1 MSNPNVGTPVVTF
14 SHNLANAKQQM
25 ETYIAIAASTTAIK
39 NKQALADSLTDWI
52 QGPSG
57 SRYSPQQVQEN
68 VKEANRLYREFYALS
83 EAGKYKV
90 KTPASSDITRFGLT
104 VSNSKVGKS
113 ISSAISG
120 FDPKDF
126 YELMEDDNA
135 MNLDNKLAN
144 SVITPQGGDTEK
156 AKEAASGDPVEK
168 EVEKLEEQKEKFDE
182 LAKNAKEGSA
192 FLGNISL
199 PYYVDDDYNTELGI
213 IGNIYV
219 NVKMLYDLAIDAS
232 VESQDKKEKN
242 EIALYDF
249 IKNML
254 AKISPV
260 IGNVNNF
267 DILTDSKNNAQI
279 VDINLVSKDSPE
291 KMYED
296 AFPLQLHNLNSTVRS
311 YKLESK
317 IFPEQSTIVAI
328 GAQVEGG
335 ALGTDTTTFVA
346 FNRSIRDRIIP
357 VKNSP
362 PDKLAES
369 NTAKEKLDALLSNL
383 ETLYLFFGRLKP
395 TFTADADFDV
405 DKAGNYQNALKDL
418 INYLRAITTSKTSNK
433 AILPT
438 VLSIV
443 MDGIGGLIIGNLF
456 KTNTDILP
464 KGYKGS
470 GQGGIG
476 PNVGYLITG
485 IGHTVGSGDWTTSID
500 AQTINLDSPKAEIT
514 DFDYSN
520 ITINVNATKEK
531 EVVTDTDPKKITTET
546 GEEFTSS
553 SKIAG
558 SSAYTQSPVSAFYQ
572 NKGYTNGTV
581 PSKELVYLNTDD
593 KTSNKLH
600 RLHPKA
606 AAQWE
611 ALLRKARAD
620 GFSQSKFNVS
630 YLTAAAYRAIGEQKS
645 GPGRATPGS
654 SPHGWGGALDI
665 QQLYTLQGGRANLGP
680 KAHKKVRDTSPL
692 WQWLEKNGPS
702 FGWYNPARMRNGP
715 KAESWH
721 YEYWGPV

>member
-1 MSNPNVGTPVVTF
+1 MPNPNVGTPVVTF
-14 SHNLANAKQQM
+14 SHNLTNAKQQM

-395 TFTADADFDV
+395 TFIADADFDV

-476 PNVGYLITG
+476 PNVGYIVTG

-500 AQTINLDSPKAEIT
+500 AQTIILDSPKAEIT

-531 EVVTDTDPKKITTET
+531 EVVTETPKVKTTET
-546 GEEFTSS
+546 KTKTKTAIKNTNTGGTTKTFNGKVYQNGKVDELLVRMDLTLEKQHITKECLSDGARVRLQAKAMQNLEQMIKDAKKD
-553 SKIAG
+553 KIHLG
-558 SSAYTQSPVSAFYQ
+558 INSAYRT
-572 NKGYTNGTV
+572 
-581 PSKELVYLNTDD
+581 
-593 KTSNKLH
+593 
-600 RLHPKA
+600 
-606 AAQWE
+606 
-611 ALLRKARAD
+611 RAD
-620 GFSQSKFNVS
+620 QDRVFDTNCSGVSKTGKCIPRKGFQP
-630 YLTAAAYRAIGEQKS
+630 A
-645 GPGRATPGS
+645 ATPGRS
-654 SPHGWGGALDI
+654 NHGFGLAVDLANAGGARVNPKTTPKEWKWI
-665 QQLYTLQGGRANLGP
+665 QAN
-680 KAHKKVRDTSPL
+680 KSKY
-692 WQWLEKNGPS
+692 S
-702 FGWYNPARMRNGP
+702 FENINTTNESHHYNFYG
-715 KAESWH
+715 
-721 YEYWGPV
+721 